1 MSAAENTADKLKEL
15 PHMTEEHLATLRKHG
30 LTTPERLLEALDNP
44 PKWAAIHAELK
55 GIGPKTADIWRLFL
69 ESGQWAKPADK
80 PAHVEKATE
89 APKPQPQA
97 VRVARQVKTPAE
109 AKVAPAVP
117 KPEPVAKKI
126 EPVRE
131 PVMMRGKAPEKVAA
145 EKPKVKEKVEAK
157 VAPAVPKPE
166 PVEKEIEPVREP
178 VPVNEKALEKAA
190 PAKPKA
196 KATKKGEPK
205 AKAKK
210 EPEGKEEVLEVVEE
224 GGYMPSKKPKLSP
237 EVVDALKKR
246 SKVAETRP
254 EFTRQEYGRRLRLQQ
269 TGWRK
274 PRGIH
279 SKARYKMRYR
289 RPMVS
294 IGYGGPKLTKNYHPS
309 GFREVHVF
317 NVADLAK
324 ISDADKQAAR
334 IGHGVGRRKRELM
347 IKKADELG
355 IRVLNRR

>member
-1 MSAAENTADKLKEL
+1 M
-15 PHMTEEHLATLRKHG
+15 
-30 LTTPERLLEALDNP
+30 
-44 PKWAAIHAELK
+44 
-55 GIGPKTADIWRLFL
+55 
-69 ESGQWAKPADK
+69 
-80 PAHVEKATE
+80 
-89 APKPQPQA
+89 
-97 VRVARQVKTPAE
+97 
-109 AKVAPAVP
+109 APAVP

-166 PVEKEIEPVREP
+166 PVAKKIEPVREP
-178 VPVNEKALEKAA
+178 VIMRGKAPEKAAAEKPKVEAKVAPAVPKHEPVEKKIEPVPVEEKTPEKAA

-196 KATKKGEPK
+196 KAAKKGEPK
-205 AKAKK
+205 TKAKK
-210 EPEGKEEVLEVVEE
+210 ETEGKEEALEVVEE

-317 NVADLAK
+317 NVADLTK